1 MTDSHSVSDMQI
13 GEELEFKYVPK
24 NDVPKWVAEGWTDKG
39 AMPGPH
45 GFYSHL
51 CVRRPPPKESAE

>member
-24 NDVPKWVAEGWTDKG
+24 NDIPKWEAKGWVDRG
-39 AMPGPH
+39 VMPGPH
-45 GFYSHL
+45 GHYSHL
-51 CVRRPPPKESAE
+51 MVRKPQEPTE